1 VDLTKRKN
9 FIKVSLTILPIN
21 FFEILTLNIFIA
33 KKEAKTS
40 PYIGRYEV
48 LPQFTN
54 PPAAKAMKL
63 LKRISTDPGI
73 LAIMKKYNWHVGT
86 LKEMPPEGLVG
97 VSEVCV
103 LGYNQNMGQAIAL
116 RLRTDNLKGFRY
128 YNVVMETSKYHF
140 VKLMV
145 LVVELMVL

>member
-1 VDLTKRKN
+1 
-9 FIKVSLTILPIN
+9 
-21 FFEILTLNIFIA
+21 
-33 KKEAKTS
+33 
-40 PYIGRYEV
+40 
-48 LPQFTN
+48 
-54 PPAAKAMKL
+54 MKL

-128 YNVVMETSKYHF
+128 YNVVMETSKYQV

-145 LVVELMVL
+145 LAVELMVL